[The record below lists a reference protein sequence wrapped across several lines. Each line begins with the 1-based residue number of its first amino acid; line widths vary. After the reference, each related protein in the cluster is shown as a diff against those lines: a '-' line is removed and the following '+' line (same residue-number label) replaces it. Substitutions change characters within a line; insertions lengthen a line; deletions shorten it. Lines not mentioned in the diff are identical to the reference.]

1 MIEFDDRSGGWR
13 TDGSQKQGKPEAEV
27 EVRGA
32 RKSPSGLVVN
42 FVSQKQDSRAS
53 VSWLGLEVLYRGRI
67 QDGCGLVVKLLFVKR
82 SLKQNGPCIK
92 EPILLCA

>member
-1 MIEFDDRSGGWR
+1 M
-13 TDGSQKQGKPEAEV
+13 EV

-67 QDGCGLVVKLLFVKR
+67 QDGCGLVVKLL
-82 SLKQNGPCIK
+82 L
-92 EPILLCA
+92 